1 MSGGLQGFRA
11 WLLQRLTAVFLV
23 IGSLMLVILVLFP
36 PADNYES
43 WKAWME
49 QPLTIVAIGLF
60 SISQVLHAWVGVRDV
75 VVDYVHPLG
84 LRLMVL
90 ALSGVYLLGNLI
102 WLLWILL

>member
-1 MSGGLQGFRA
+1 MKSGLQGFRA
-11 WLLQRLTAVFLV
+11 WLLQRLTALFLV
-23 IGSLMLVILVLFP
+23 LGSLLLFVLMLCP
-36 PADNYES
+36 PAENYES

-60 SISQVLHAWVGVRDV
+60 SVSLVLHAWVGVRDV
-75 VVDYVHPLG
+75 IIDYVHPLG

-90 ALSGVYLLGNLI
+90 ALSAVYLLGNLI